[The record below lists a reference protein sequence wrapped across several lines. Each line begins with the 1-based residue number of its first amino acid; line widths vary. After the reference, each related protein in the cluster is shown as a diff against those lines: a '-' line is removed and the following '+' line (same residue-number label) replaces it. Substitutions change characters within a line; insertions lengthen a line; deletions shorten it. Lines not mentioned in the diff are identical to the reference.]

1 MNKDLIIQEMI
12 FQGLI
17 QGNRTALD
25 KDSQLIMPG
34 EVTASLFIDYAYR
47 ENKIIRDK
55 VLSNLEILNIPETRL
70 KKKIL
75 LNCILKKLTLRGI
88 HNIFIK
94 NDTHLL
100 KYLYISK
107 FRTIKVSEVNDH
119 ENGKCRI

>member
-70 KKKIL
+70 KKK
-75 LNCILKKLTLRGI
+75 KPRK
-88 HNIFIK
+88 
-94 NDTHLL
+94 
-100 KYLYISK
+100 
-107 FRTIKVSEVNDH
+107 
-119 ENGKCRI
+119 